1 MKVLYNVTV
10 KVDSAVHQE
19 WLEWMKK
26 VHVPAVMATGCF
38 DSYRITRIME
48 DPDEHGVGFAI
59 QYVSPDADTFR
70 KYHEVHAA
78 ALQKDHSDNFGGK
91 YAAFRTAMYIEEEG

>member
-1 MKVLYNVTV
+1 MKILYNVTV

-26 VHVPAVMATGCF
+26 AHVPAVMATGCF

-48 DPDEHGVGFAI
+48 DSDEHGVGFAI
-59 QYVSPDADTFR
+59 QYVSPNIDAFK
-70 KYHEVHAA
+70 KYHEVFAP
-78 ALQKDHSDNFGGK
+78 ALQKDHNENFGGK